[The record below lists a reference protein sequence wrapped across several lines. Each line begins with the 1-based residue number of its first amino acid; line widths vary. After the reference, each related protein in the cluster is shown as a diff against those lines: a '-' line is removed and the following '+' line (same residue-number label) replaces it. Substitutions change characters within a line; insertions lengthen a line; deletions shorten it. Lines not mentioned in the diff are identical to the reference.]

1 MAALE
6 HCAGAVSRQT
16 CRGSNGGGIH
26 GMSELLVLLE
36 RDGAIA
42 TLTLNRTD
50 KRNALNLAL
59 WGELDAHL
67 ATIEALGEN
76 LAVVVLRAQGAVFCA
91 GNDLKER
98 GVQAPRPNYQARI
111 ITRLASLP
119 QPVIVAVQG
128 GCYTGGLELALAGD
142 IILAGTSA
150 VFADT
155 HGKFA
160 LVPAWGMSQRL
171 PRRVGQWKA
180 REMSFTGLAVS
191 GAEAARIGLANHCVA
206 DGELAAKTR
215 ELAEAI
221 AGQSRHSVLAYKRLY
236 TAQADLP
243 LAAGLAHEVFNSAGV
258 GADFAERVAGQFG
271 KG

>member
-1 MAALE
+1 MSEALVRFE
-6 HCAGAVSRQT
+6 REGAV
-16 CRGSNGGGIH
+16 
-26 GMSELLVLLE
+26 
-36 RDGAIA
+36 A
-42 TLTLNRTD
+42 TLTLNRAD

-59 WGELDAHL
+59 WGELQAHL
-67 ATIEALGEN
+67 AAIEAAGEDI
-76 LAVVVLRAQGAVFCA
+76 AVVVLRSEGAVFCA

-98 GVQAPRPNYQARI
+98 GIAAPSPHYRAKI
-111 ITRLASLP
+111 VSRLAALP

-142 IILAGTSA
+142 IIVAGESA

-155 HGKFA
+155 HGQFA
-160 LVPAWGMSQRL
+160 LVPIWGMSQRL

-180 REMSFTGLAVS
+180 REMSFTGLPVS

-221 AGQSRHSVLAYKRLY
+221 AGQSRHSVFAYKRLY
-236 TAQADLP
+236 TQQADLP
-243 LAAGLAHEVFNSAGV
+243 LAAGLAHEVFNTAGV
-258 GADFAERVAGQFG
+258 GPDFAERIAGRFG
-271 KG
+271 